1 MQHQSTTAAL
11 ILAAG
16 RSSRMG
22 EGRHKLLLPL
32 GDRPVLAH
40 VLQAALDSQARPIL
54 VVLGYQSAQ
63 IRSQLTQYIQH
74 PRMMLVENPDFQ
86 QGMSTS
92 LRVGI
97 QALMDLNTSST
108 HNYSVDSVIVLPGDQ
123 PLLTSSIIDR
133 LIIQRQATG
142 KRVIASLYEG
152 KRRNPTLFAADL
164 FAELLQVNGDEGGRS
179 VMEQH
184 RQEIMKV
191 EHGDMAASYD
201 VDTWEAYQQVVAEWE
216 RRHL

>member
-1 MQHQSTTAAL
+1 MQNQPSTAAL

-40 VLQAALDSQARPIL
+40 VLQAALDSQAQPIML
-54 VVLGYQSAQ
+54 VVGYQSTQ
-63 IRSQLTQYIQH
+63 IRSQLAQYIQH
-74 PRMMLVENPDFQ
+74 PRIMLVENSDFQ

-92 LRVGI
+92 LRAGI
-97 QALMDLNTSST
+97 QALMDLNTPST

-123 PLLTSSIIDR
+123 PLLTSAIIDR
-133 LIIQRQATG
+133 LIVQRQATG
-142 KRVIASLYEG
+142 KRVIASLYDG

-164 FAELLQVNGDEGGRS
+164 FAELLQVTGDEGGRS

-184 RQEIMKV
+184 RQEIVKV
-191 EHGDMAASYD
+191 EHDDIAASYD

-216 RRHL
+216 RRHP